1 MDTFNSLLKTHM
13 SEGEVLS
20 MIAFSNEFESMMVRE
35 VRRRGLL
42 CGTNQSWC
50 WSEGKCWMC
59 APWSER

>member
-35 VRRRGLL
+35 VSHLAVTWNAEHLHDGERGEALI
-42 CGTNQSWC
+42 C
-50 WSEGKCWMC
+50 
-59 APWSER
+59 